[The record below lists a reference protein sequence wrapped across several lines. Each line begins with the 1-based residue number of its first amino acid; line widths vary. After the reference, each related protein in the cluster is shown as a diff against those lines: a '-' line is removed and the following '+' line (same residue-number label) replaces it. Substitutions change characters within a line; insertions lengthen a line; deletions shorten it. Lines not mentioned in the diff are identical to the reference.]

1 MSSINRIKTAFVV
14 LVSLLLP
21 LFLYSCG
28 GAGGGGSLLENPA
41 DNPTSVQVR
50 VPDALQTVEPDGKTV
65 IPIVVSV
72 YNKNGHLLGDVT
84 AEVSLDP
91 DIGTLDAA
99 SKEVK
104 TGTVTFYYT
113 VPNYDTVESEDTD
126 YVTINV
132 TATNYDTGISVSTSR
147 KIYFKVYPS
156 KIVALIPD
164 NSTILPADGKT
175 TVPVTVYA
183 FRGDGN
189 PLTGAVIYAYA
200 SPDAGS
206 FDSVSKQT
214 DDTSGVV
221 TFNYTIPSKEE
232 LLMAHSNS
240 VTLTFKD
247 ETGKVA
253 DSVVIHFSNVSV
265 GNGVPA
271 AIMLKSQPSSIFTS
285 NVPTGPKT
293 SQIIA
298 NVVDSSGSPVS
309 GYKVRFTLEK
319 NPNGSYLTTN
329 EAVVNN
335 GYTIT
340 DFVSGAESGTALI
353 KAEVEGVT
361 GVYSYVPVNIE
372 GGQASSITLLTS
384 GTVQANDDNGT
395 RSLEVFAFVKDSSGN
410 PVADGTVV
418 NFSIDDSCGGMI
430 TGSSTTKSGV
440 AEATLTYPAVCIWKS
455 YRITASSQSGIVAT
469 LNGGYPAVDPVKLT
483 LAGPTTVG
491 ANGGVINISLELK
504 DENGNGLPIYG
515 AGVKM
520 YSSLDNVT
528 FNPSIVTTNIY
539 GQGQTTAIIPA
550 NNDNNSQQRT
560 FTITGQVGTAIGSIT
575 ITQAAP

>member
-1 MSSINRIKTAFVV
+1 MRRINGNKTAFVL
-14 LVSLLLP
+14 LVSLFLP

-72 YNKNGHLLGDVT
+72 YNKNGHPLGGVT
-84 AEVSLDP
+84 AEISLDP
-91 DIGTLDAA
+91 DIGTLDAV
-99 SKEVK
+99 SKEVD
-104 TGTVTFYYT
+104 TGSVTFYYT
-113 VPNYDTVESEDTD
+113 VPDYDTVESEGTD
-126 YVTINV
+126 YVTINA

-147 KIYFKVYPS
+147 KIYFKTYPS

-164 NSTILPADGKT
+164 NSTILPADGKSV
-175 TVPVTVYA
+175 VPVTVYA
-183 FRGDGN
+183 FRGDGK
-189 PLTGAVIYAYA
+189 PLTDAVIYAYA
-200 SPDAGS
+200 SPDIGS
-206 FDSVSKQT
+206 FDSVSEQT
-214 DDTSGVV
+214 DGTSGIA

-247 ETGKVA
+247 ETGKAV

-271 AIMLKSQPSSIFTS
+271 AIMLKSEPSSIFSS
-285 NVPTGPKT
+285 NVPTGPKI

-298 NVVDSSGSPVS
+298 NVVDSSGSPVN
-309 GYKVRFTLEK
+309 GYRVRFTLEK

-329 EAVVNN
+329 EAVVDN
-335 GYTIT
+335 GYAIT

-361 GVYSYVPVNIE
+361 GVYSYVPVYIE

-395 RSLEVFAFVKDSSGN
+395 RSLEVFAFVKDSNGN

-418 NFSIDDSCGGMI
+418 NFSVGDSCGGMI
-430 TGSSTTKSGV
+430 TGSSTTTSGV
-440 AEATLTYPAVCIWKS
+440 AQATLTYPAECIWKP
-455 YRITASSQSGIVAT
+455 YRITASSQSGVAGT
-469 LNGGYPAVDPVKLT
+469 VNGSYPAVDPVKLT
-483 LAGPTTVG
+483 LVGPTTVG
-491 ANGGVINISLELK
+491 ADGGAINISLELK
-504 DENGNGLPIYG
+504 DEDGNGLPIYG
-515 AGVKM
+515 ALVRM

-528 FNPSIVTTNIY
+528 FSPSIVTTDIY

-550 NNDNNSQQRT
+550 NDDNNSQQRT